1 MLENQNSVDLLGKA
15 DRAPT
20 GRFHYKVMFTAS
32 MGFFTDAYDLFA
44 ISTAIPLI
52 VSASIFNVTN
62 SFVSGIIGAAA
73 LIGAV
78 IGALTF
84 GRIADARG
92 RKYVYGLEMAILVV
106 FAIVSALSVNVWMLI
121 ISRLFLGIG
130 VGGDY
135 PISSTI
141 MSEYSNVKNRGRLVQ
156 VVFAMQGFGLLLGAI
171 VGLAAVH
178 FTSADLAWRIMLG
191 FGAIPA
197 ASVIYLRRKLPET
210 PRYSLQTK
218 GDTRAAAEA
227 LEGITGA
234 KDIPASSSAG
244 AAGSTKGLLTKYAA
258 LLIGTAGSWL
268 LFDMAFYG
276 TSINNSFVFAAM
288 GYGSVKNAVLLAQH
302 TAIGNIILA
311 AAFEIPGYWIAWAAI
326 DKVGRK
332 TLQWVGFIVMGAV
345 YLTFAI
351 ALTPLKA
358 DIPLF
363 IGIYGIS
370 YLFGNIGPNS
380 TTFILPTELFPT
392 QIRTTA
398 HGISAGAG
406 KTGAAVFTFLLPAV
420 ESAYGLPA
428 VFSILTGLS
437 LLGVILTLAFI
448 KETKGQSLERT
459 SNQEMAT
466 AQIMAGSSNN
476 NVPGK

>member
-1 MLENQNSVDLLGKA
+1 MVENQNGTDLLEKS
-15 DRAPT
+15 DRAPI
-20 GRFHYKVMFTAS
+20 GRFHYRVMFTAS

-44 ISTAIPLI
+44 ISTALPLI
-52 VSASIFNVTN
+52 VSASIFNVSN
-62 SFVSGIIGAAA
+62 SFVSGMIGAAA

-84 GRIADARG
+84 GRIADLRG
-92 RKYVYGLEMAILVV
+92 RKYVYGIEMAILVV
-106 FAIVSALSVNVWMLI
+106 FAIISALSINVWMLI
-121 ISRLFLGIG
+121 ISRLLLGIG
-130 VGGDY
+130 IGGDY

-156 VVFAMQGFGLLLGAI
+156 VVFAMQGFGLLLGAV
-171 VGLAAVH
+171 VGLIAIHLV
-178 FTSADLAWRIMLG
+178 SADYAWRIMLG

-197 ASVIYLRRKLPET
+197 ASVIYLRRKLAET

-218 GDTRAAAEA
+218 GDEKAAAEA
-227 LEGITGA
+227 ISEITGT
-234 KDIPASSSAG
+234 KDNTPSVAVRSS
-244 AAGSTKGLLTKYAA
+244 GSSRGLLSKYAT
-258 LLIGTAGSWL
+258 LLLGTAGSWL

-288 GYGSVKNAVLLAQH
+288 GLGSAKNAILLAQN
-302 TAIGNIILA
+302 TAIANIILA
-311 AAFEIPGYWIAWAAI
+311 AAFEIPGYWIAFAAI
-326 DKVGRK
+326 DRVGRK
-332 TLQWVGFIVMGAV
+332 TLQWLGFSVMGLV
-345 YLTFAI
+345 YLIFAI
-351 ALTPLKA
+351 EVTPLKGY
-358 DIPLF
+358 IPLF

-406 KTGAAVFTFLLPAV
+406 KAGAAIFTFLLPAI
-420 ESAYGLPA
+420 EAAYGLSA

-437 LLGVILTLAFI
+437 LAAVFLTLALI
-448 KETKGQSLERT
+448 KETKGRSLEQT
-459 SNQEMAT
+459 SNQEMASAHINT
-466 AQIMAGSSNN
+466 STNAR
-476 NVPGK
+476 NVPEK

>member
-1 MLENQNSVDLLGKA
+1 MVENQNGTDLLGKA

-44 ISTAIPLI
+44 ISTALPLI

-62 SFVSGIIGAAA
+62 SFVSGMIGAAA

-84 GRIADARG
+84 GRIADLRG

-106 FAIVSALSVNVWMLI
+106 FAIISALSVNVWMLI

-130 VGGDY
+130 IGGDY

-141 MSEYSNVKNRGRLVQ
+141 MSEYSNIKSRGRLVQ
-156 VVFAMQGFGLLLGAI
+156 TVFAMQGFGLLLGAVI
-171 VGLAAVH
+171 GLIAVH
-178 FTSADLAWRIMLG
+178 LVSADLAWRIMLG

-197 ASVIYLRRKLPET
+197 ASVIYLRRKLAET

-218 GDTRAAAEA
+218 GDSKAAAEA
-227 LEGITGA
+227 LTVITG
-234 KDIPASSSAG
+234 KQDVPAEPVVRET
-244 AAGSTKGLLTKYAA
+244 GSTKGLLAKYAA

-332 TLQWVGFIVMGAV
+332 TLQWVGFIIMGAV

-363 IGIYGIS
+363 IGIYGVS

-406 KTGAAVFTFLLPAV
+406 KTGAAIFTFLLPAI
-420 ESAYGLPA
+420 EAAYGLPA
-428 VFSILTGLS
+428 VFSILTALS
-437 LLGVILTLAFI
+437 LVGVFLTLVFI
-448 KETKGQSLERT
+448 KETKGRSLEQT
-459 SNQEMAT
+459 SNQEMASS
-466 AQIMAGSSNN
+466 QINAGANTRSLTD
-476 NVPGK
+476 K

>member
-1 MLENQNSVDLLGKA
+1 MVENQSGTDLLGKA

-20 GRFHYKVMFTAS
+20 GRFHYRVMFTAS

-62 SFVSGIIGAAA
+62 SFVSGMIGAAA

-84 GRIADARG
+84 GRIADVMG
-92 RKYVYGLEMAILVV
+92 RKYVYGLEMLILVV
-106 FAIVSALSVNVWMLI
+106 FAIISALSVNVWMLI

-141 MSEYSNVKNRGRLVQ
+141 MSEYSNVKSRGRLVQ
-156 VVFAMQGFGLLLGAI
+156 IVFAMQGFGLLLGAV
-171 VGLAAVH
+171 VGLLAVH
-178 FTSADLAWRIMLG
+178 FTSADIAWRIMLG
-191 FGAIPA
+191 FGALPA

-218 GDTRAAAEA
+218 GDIKAAARA
-227 LEGITGA
+227 LEGITGTSE
-234 KDIPASSSAG
+234 ISASSSTVG
-244 AAGSTKGLLTKYAA
+244 TRRPRGLLSKYAA
-258 LLIGTAGSWL
+258 LLVGTAGSWL

-276 TSINNSFVFAAM
+276 TSINNSFVFAAI
-288 GYGSVKNAVLLAQH
+288 GYGSVKNAVILAEH

-326 DKVGRK
+326 DRIGRK
-332 TLQWVGFIVMGAV
+332 LLQWVGFLVMGGV

-351 ALTPLKA
+351 ALSPLEA
-358 DIPLF
+358 YIPLF

-370 YLFGNIGPNS
+370 FLFANIGPNS

-406 KTGAAVFTFLLPAV
+406 KTGAAIFTFLLPV
-420 ESAYGLPA
+420 IEHAYGLPV
-428 VFSILTGLS
+428 VFSILTGLTMMA
-437 LLGVILTLAFI
+437 VILTLVFI
-448 KETKGQSLERT
+448 KETKGQSLEKT
-459 SNQEMAT
+459 SNQEIAT
-466 AQIMAGSSNN
+466 AQIMTGSSRNI
-476 NVPGK
+476 PGK

>member
-62 SFVSGIIGAAA
+62 SFVSGMIGAAA

-92 RKYVYGLEMAILVV
+92 RKYVYGLEMIILVV
-106 FAIVSALSVNVWMLI
+106 FAIISALSVNVWMLI
-121 ISRLFLGIG
+121 VSRLLLGVG

-141 MSEYSNVKNRGRLVQ
+141 MSEYSNVKSRGRLVQ
-156 VVFAMQGFGLLLGAI
+156 IVFAMQGFGLLLGAV
-171 VGLAAVH
+171 VGLAAIH
-178 FTSADLAWRIMLG
+178 FTSADIAWRIMLG

-218 GDTRAAAEA
+218 GDAKAAAEA
-227 LEGITGA
+227 VQGITGT
-234 KDIPASSSAG
+234 KEISSPLPSVTG
-244 AAGSTKGLLTKYAA
+244 TRSSKGLLAKYAA
-258 LLIGTAGSWL
+258 LLVGTAGSWL

-288 GYGSVKNAVLLAQH
+288 GYGSVKNAVLLAQN

-326 DKVGRK
+326 DRVGRK

-345 YLTFAI
+345 YLTFAV
-351 ALTPLKA
+351 AFTPLKS

-363 IGIYGIS
+363 VGIYGIS
-370 YLFGNIGPNS
+370 FLFANIGPNS

-406 KTGAAVFTFLLPAV
+406 KTGAAIFTFLLPV
-420 ESAYGLPA
+420 IEKAYGLPT
-428 VFSILTGLS
+428 VFSILTVLS
-437 LLGVILTLAFI
+437 LIAIFLTLAFI

-466 AQIMAGSSNN
+466 SQIMTGPNG
-476 NVPGK
+476 NVRGK

>member
-1 MLENQNSVDLLGKA
+1 MVENQNNIDLLGKA
-15 DRAPT
+15 DKAPT
-20 GRFHYKVMFTAS
+20 NKFHFKVIFTSS

-44 ISTAIPLI
+44 ISTALPLI

-62 SFVSGIIGAAA
+62 SLVTGMIGAAA

-84 GRIADARG
+84 GRIGDIRG
-92 RKYVYGLEMAILVV
+92 RRYVYGLEMLILVV
-106 FAIVSALSVNVWMLI
+106 FAIISALSVNVWMLI

-130 VGGDY
+130 IGGDY

-141 MSEYSNVKNRGRLVQ
+141 MSEYANVKSRGKMVQ
-156 VVFAMQGFGLLLGAI
+156 TVFAMQGFGLLLGAV
-171 VGLAAVH
+171 VGLIAIHVMPANY
-178 FTSADLAWRIMLG
+178 AWRLMLG

-197 ASVIYLRRKLPET
+197 ASVIYLRRKLKET

-218 GDTRAAAEA
+218 GDTKAAAA
-227 LEGITGA
+227 AVSDVTGSNIVVDQQSYGSV
-234 KDIPASSSAG
+234 KSSR
-244 AAGSTKGLLTKYAA
+244 GLLAKYAV
-258 LLIGTAGSWL
+258 LLVGTAGSWL

-276 TSINNSFVFAAM
+276 TSINNSIVFAAM
-288 GYGSVKNAVLLAQH
+288 GYGSVKNAVLLASN

-311 AAFEIPGYWIAWAAI
+311 AAFEIPGYWIAFAFI

-332 TLQWVGFIVMGAV
+332 LLQWIGFLVMGGL

-351 ALTPLKA
+351 AFTPLKA

-363 IGIYGIS
+363 IGLYGVS
-370 YLFGNIGPNS
+370 FLFANIGPNS

-406 KTGAAVFTFLLPAV
+406 KTGAAIFTFALPAI
-420 ESAYGLPA
+420 EAAYGLPM
-428 VFSILTGLS
+428 VFSLLTGLS
-437 LLGVILTLAFI
+437 LIAVMLTLLFI
-448 KETKGQSLERT
+448 KETKGRSLELT
-459 SNQEMAT
+459 SNQERAS
-466 AQIMAGSSNN
+466 AQLNSRL
-476 NVPGK
+476 NVSPPTGK